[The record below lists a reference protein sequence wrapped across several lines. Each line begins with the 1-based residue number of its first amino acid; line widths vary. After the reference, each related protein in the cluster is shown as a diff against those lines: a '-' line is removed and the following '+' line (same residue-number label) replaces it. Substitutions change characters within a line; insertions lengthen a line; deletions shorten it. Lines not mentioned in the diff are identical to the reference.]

1 MRNPANGRKIPKKAV
16 ITELRSL
23 NQTEQHL
30 VFITKQH
37 KLYITSLIFMLAGLR
52 RGELICLEWSDIDFD
67 NCEIIINK
75 SVYENNNK
83 FIIQHQAKTDLS
95 IRRIKIPL
103 FLLKLLKQSSQ
114 YTIADI
120 FVPIHKEIYILLVH
134 GDQHGRA
141 IYPAL
146 MKSIGVF

>member
-1 MRNPANGRKIPKKAV
+1 
-16 ITELRSL
+16 
-23 NQTEQHL
+23 
-30 VFITKQH
+30 
-37 KLYITSLIFMLAGLR
+37 MLAGLR
-52 RGELICLEWSDIDFD
+52 RGELIFLEWSDIDFD